1 MKLLDAKLGTQ
12 DGFYDVFTSHK
23 FRSQF
28 KAQWAH
34 PLTTSKGTYSATLA
48 AKFQVTQLGTWAS
61 SPAKSLGPYG
71 PYEVQ

>member
-1 MKLLDAKLGTQ
+1 MKLSDAKLGTQ
-12 DGFYDVFTSHK
+12 VGFYDVFTSHK

-34 PLTTSKGTYSATLA
+34 TLTTSQGTYFETLA

-61 SPAKSLGPYG
+61 SSAESLGP
-71 PYEVQ
+71 

>member
-12 DGFYDVFTSHK
+12 VGFYDVFTSHK

-28 KAQWAH
+28 RAH
-34 PLTTSKGTYSATLA
+34 GARPLTTSKGTYSETLA
-48 AKFQVTQLGTWAS
+48 AKFQVAQLGTWAS
-61 SPAKSLGPYG
+61 SPAESLGPYG